1 MNVIF
6 LFNYYTS
13 FKNIIKKKKLIE
25 TGNISLIN
33 IIKKV
38 SYNNKTSVILLDKN
52 PIKKQ
57 THIDHIIIN
66 DINFF
71 VVPYKLSL
79 KKNNFFLFLY
89 TNFFL
94 KNFCF

>member
-13 FKNIIKKKKLIE
+13 FKILLKKLIE

-38 SYNNKTSVILLDKN
+38 SYNNKTSVILLDK
-52 PIKKQ
+52 IQ
-57 THIDHIIIN
+57 
-66 DINFF
+66 
-71 VVPYKLSL
+71 
-79 KKNNFFLFLY
+79 
-89 TNFFL
+89 
-94 KNFCF
+94 